1 MHNLVFKMRLY
12 WYGTIS
18 LNSLIQFMAGNNE
31 DLDKN
36 TIFSSLLLMLNG
48 GETWLDLSLRQRS

>member
-48 GETWLDLSLRQRS
+48 GETWLDCL